1 VSSSTET
8 DPDTQVWGSEIE
20 QVDLGGVS
28 FRMYTQRPRRL
39 GGLLD
44 YAARWAEKPHI
55 VQGER
60 VVTFADV
67 RAAAASKSAELAGQ
81 GIGAGDRVFIL
92 GFNSP
97 EWVINFWAIV
107 SLGAVPVLANAWW
120 SPQELEHAVTL
131 LDPQLVLADTRGA
144 RIVPAGVRTGSWA
157 APEAAAPGPA
167 PADPS
172 DAENDPAVII
182 FTSGTEG
189 HPKAVVLSHR
199 SLLAGLQMLLH
210 ITRRLPHQVPDDSGD
225 TSLHTGPMFHI
236 GGVQTL
242 LRAVIVGDTLVMP
255 AGRFDPAEAMA
266 LIEQWKISRWSA
278 VPTMASRVLDHPDV
292 HTRDLRS
299 LRALTVGGAPVG
311 AEFLARLRTGMPG
324 VEPRIATGYGLTENG
339 GQAVAASGKDTTNR
353 PGCVGRPLP
362 CVELKIGSS
371 EYSDGEILIRSP
383 TQMSGYVGPGVSPID
398 ADGWLHTGDLGRID
412 EDGFL
417 WITGR
422 SKEMIIRGGEN
433 IAPAAVEASLTKLD
447 GVSEAVVFG
456 IPDPVLGEEV
466 AAIVVADV
474 GQTAERLQEQL
485 RGQLASFAVPSRWE
499 LRTEALPW
507 NHAGKIDKAGV
518 VAQARAEFAAAEKAP
533 AS

>member
-1 VSSSTET
+1 MTAPAPT
-8 DPDTQVWGSEIE
+8 WGTEIE
-20 QVDLGGVS
+20 PVDLDGVA

-44 YAARWAEKPHI
+44 YAARWADRPHI

-67 RAAAASKSAELAGQ
+67 RAAAAAAATELTGQ
-81 GIGAGDRVFIL
+81 GVGPGDRVFLL

-107 SLGAVPVLANAWW
+107 SVGAVPVLANAWW
-120 SPQELEHAVTL
+120 SPQELDHAVTL
-131 LDPQLVLADTRGA
+131 LEPALVLADARGV
-144 RIVPAGVRTGSWA
+144 RIVPPGTATGTWST
-157 APEAAAPGPA
+157 PTDTGDRPRPT
-167 PADPS
+167 DPS
-172 DAENDPAVII
+172 DAENDAAVII

-189 HPKAVVLSHR
+189 HPKAVELSHR

-255 AGRFDPAEAMA
+255 AGRFDPAEAIR
-266 LIEQWKISRWSA
+266 LIEEWQISRWSA

-292 HTRDLRS
+292 ATRDLRT
-299 LRALTVGGAPVG
+299 LKALTVGGAPIG
-311 AEFLARLRTGMPG
+311 AEFLARLRTGLPG

-353 PGCVGRPLP
+353 PGCVGRALP
-362 CVELKIGSS
+362 CVELAIAPSD
-371 EYSDGEILIRSP
+371 YSDGEILIRSP
-383 TQMSGYVGPGVSPID
+383 TQMSGYIGPGTSPNRGPID

-433 IAPAAVEASLTKLD
+433 IAPAAVEAALTKLPQ
-447 GVSEAVVFG
+447 VSEAVVFG
-456 IPDPVLGEEV
+456 VPDPVLGEEV
-466 AAIVVADV
+466 MAIVVADA
-474 GQTAERLQEQL
+474 GTSSEGLADQL
-485 RGQLASFAVPSRWE
+485 KGQLASFAIPSRWQ

-507 NHAGKIDKAGV
+507 NHAGKVDKAAL
-518 VAQARAEFAAAEKAP
+518 VAAARADLTSVP
-533 AS
+533 DGAS

>member
-1 VSSSTET
+1 VTGHTDTWGTE
-8 DPDTQVWGSEIE
+8 VAE
-20 QVDLGGVS
+20 VDLGGAT

-44 YAARWAEKPHI
+44 YAARWADRPHI

-67 RAAAASKSAELAGQ
+67 RAAAAAKATELAGQ
-81 GIGAGDRVFIL
+81 GIKPGDRVFLL

-107 SLGAVPVLANAWW
+107 SVGAVPVLANAWW

-131 LDPQLVLADTRGA
+131 LNPALVLADRRGA
-144 RIVPAGVRTGSWA
+144 KIVPDGVPTGAW
-157 APEAAAPGPA
+157 ETPGDGGGEP
-167 PADPS
+167 PTDPS
-172 DAENDPAVII
+172 DAENDAAVII

-189 HPKAVVLSHR
+189 HPKAVELSHR

-255 AGRFDPAEAMA
+255 AGKFDPAEAMR
-266 LIEQWKISRWSA
+266 LIEQWRISRWSA

-292 HTRDLRS
+292 ATRDLRS
-299 LRALTVGGAPVG
+299 LKALTVGGAPIG
-311 AEFLARLRTGMPG
+311 AEFLARLRTGLPG

-353 PGCVGRPLP
+353 PGCVGRALP
-362 CVELKIGSS
+362 CVELKIAPSD
-371 EYSDGEILIRSP
+371 YADGEILVRSP
-383 TQMSGYVGPGVSPID
+383 TQMSGYVGPGVSTID
-398 ADGWLHTGDLGRID
+398 TQGWLHTGDLGRID

-433 IAPAAVEASLTKLD
+433 IAPAAVEAALTKLPQ
-447 GVSEAVVFG
+447 VSEAVVFG
-456 IPDPVLGEEV
+456 VPDPVLGEEV
-466 AAIVVADV
+466 MTIVVVDRDTT
-474 GQTAERLQEQL
+474 TAEQLQEQL
-485 RGQLASFAVPSRWE
+485 KGQLASFAVPSRWQ

-507 NHAGKIDKAGV
+507 NHAGKIDKAAL
-518 VAQARAEFAAAEKAP
+518 VAQARAELAAAAG
-533 AS
+533 STS